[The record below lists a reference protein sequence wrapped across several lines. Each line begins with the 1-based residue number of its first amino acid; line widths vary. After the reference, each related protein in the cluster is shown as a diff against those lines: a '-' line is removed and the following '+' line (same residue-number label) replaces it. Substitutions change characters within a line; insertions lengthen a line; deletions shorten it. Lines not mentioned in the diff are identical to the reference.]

1 MIFKKIWSYITFR
14 KQPGVKNLNTR
25 LMHGMNRISI
35 LMFLIALIVIIYRM
49 VRKH

>member
-14 KQPGVKNLNTR
+14 KQPGEKNLNTR

-35 LMFLIALIVIIYRM
+35 LMFLVAMIVII
-49 VRKH
+49 VRILRKS